1 MLGSLPRADTAQAP
15 VGAGTH
21 KPEQATPPQAPTT
34 PEQAAPPQT
43 PARPEPETEAPPV
56 ALTLEETATIA
67 AELAEGKAARAEILD
82 AHGVREGAWRANE
95 TRWNKALAEEQD
107 RGQSALRGA
116 YDAAYTAR
124 VEKFRGPITLG
135 EYARIMV
142 GLERGRA
149 NAVLDEL
156 KIQRPALM
164 PIVRVW
170 AKRVAKDAK
179 LGEEAAKALREARR
193 A

>member
-1 MLGSLPRADTAQAP
+1 MAQAP
-15 VGAGTH
+15 LEAD
-21 KPEQATPPQAPTT
+21 KRK
-34 PEQAAPPQT
+34 PEQAAPP
-43 PARPEPETEAPPV
+43 PAPASPEAMPPPAAAPPELEEPPV
-56 ALTLEETATIA
+56 ALSLEETATIA